1 MVALLGRGWW
11 CVLICLPLIAGCD
24 GCRLTNQ
31 PDEAGKQ
38 LDEQQPPFT
47 SRGAE
52 AYPAT
57 RSDSQNG
64 DSPNGSVKPGHWT
77 TAGLSLRSN
86 ADDRRGVVQTRA
98 NVGESPGTLV
108 DGALAQTAPSA
119 SAEPFLV
126 RRPAVLPKGQMR
138 RLETRFLAP
147 ERDNQLIDSVG
158 LEGQF
163 LGLDSTARH
172 DLRPARFA
180 AMLPQTYFMVILT
193 NRPERFN
200 RWQTSDW
207 VRPIQSEQ
215 SFKRSPDNYRIVIP
229 PIQGV
234 IPLAET
240 ALDWTSTAVLL
251 WDDVPATALT
261 PGQRTAILD
270 WLNFGGLIVVN
281 GPAGV
286 DALTDANF
294 RDLLPITP
302 GGVAELLAAD
312 AQIFVRSH
320 GVASDSSTAAVIA
333 GLDGNSSH
341 VAAAG
346 DLRADAMEIGAGQL
360 LAERRV
366 GRGRIVQC
374 RVDLMSSWLMP
385 WKSYD
390 SFVNSAV
397 LARPPRVLRLDEI
410 AAALA
415 TNVPIAIS
423 PEEPDVAPG
432 SSVEIETDLKVA
444 PPVLQ
449 TFVGA
454 KNESVSP
461 AINTGLRFFSRN
473 ARMRLTRN
481 TPEAGESQFSVPMSD
496 IGSDTPGADTGS
508 AAGRSDEAWPHPV
521 SGLGGWTNES
531 DLLTWSRGQLRREIG
546 VSIPKSSLVFR
557 SLLIYL
563 VVLIPLNYLVFRML
577 GHLEWAWLAVVPL
590 SIAGAFWVAHA
601 SQLDIG
607 FVRSRNELALLELPV
622 DYPRGHLT
630 RVVGLYNSLASRYRI
645 GFATADAAIDVI
657 RSSSRG
663 QSEASLFGTAAPE
676 LELGFEAGPAMDNIA
691 VGSNSYG
698 VVHVEQIIDVDGAIR
713 AQYAAP
719 NTATRSLDGGSI
731 SNESSLELLDAFVI
745 ERDAEGATRMAALG
759 TIGSGARKAILM
771 QRGGS
776 VVVPSELPMGMTD
789 AMSRLLASDAIPVGS
804 ARLIARVEQP
814 LGGMTIAPDCKQVR
828 AQTLVLVH
836 LAHAARPPV
845 IADEN
850 LIGDVQP

>member
-1 MVALLGRGWW
+1 MVATLGRAWC
-11 CVLICLPLIAGCD
+11 CVLICLPLIVGCD

-31 PDEAGKQ
+31 PDEAAKQ

-47 SRGAE
+47 SRAAE
-52 AYPAT
+52 SYPAS
-57 RSDSQNG
+57 RPDMQSG
-64 DSPNGSVKPGHWT
+64 GSPSGSVKPGHWT
-77 TAGLSLRSN
+77 TAGLSIRSN
-86 ADDRRGVVQTRA
+86 RDDRRGVVQTRA
-98 NVGESPGTLV
+98 EVGEPQNADLGSTPRKAAETG
-108 DGALAQTAPSA
+108 SA
-119 SAEPFLV
+119 DSFLV

-147 ERDNQLIDSVG
+147 TRGSQLIDHVIMD
-158 LEGQF
+158 GQF
-163 LGLDSTARH
+163 LGRDSTARF

-180 AMLPQTYFMVILT
+180 AMLPQTYFLVILT

-207 VRPIQSEQ
+207 VRPIQSDQ
-215 SFKRSPDNYRIVIP
+215 SFPRSLDNYRIVIP

-234 IPLAET
+234 LPLAET

-251 WDDVPATALT
+251 WDDVPVTALT

-286 DALTDANF
+286 DALTDAHF

-302 GGVAELLAAD
+302 GGAAELLAAD
-312 AQIFVRSH
+312 AQNFVRSH
-320 GVASDSSTAAVIA
+320 SVATDSSTDAVIA
-333 GLDGNSSH
+333 SLDGNSSH

-346 DLRADAMEIGAGQL
+346 DLRVDANEIGSGQL

-374 RVDLMSSWLMP
+374 RVDLVSPWLMP

-397 LARPPRVLRLDEI
+397 LARPPRVFRLANADTS
-410 AAALA
+410 LA
-415 TNVPIAIS
+415 TNVPTPS
-423 PEEPDVAPG
+423 PPGSPDVTPEEPLPFD
-432 SSVEIETDLKVA
+432 TDFGTSPLVRQA
-444 PPVLQ
+444 
-449 TFVGA
+449 FVGA
-454 KNESVSP
+454 EGGSVSP
-461 AINTGLRFFSRN
+461 ATNTGLRLFSRN
-473 ARMRLTRN
+473 ARMRSIVNVSPAVDDQASETSS
-481 TPEAGESQFSVPMSD
+481 EASETDMSSA
-496 IGSDTPGADTGS
+496 IGSNDD
-508 AAGRSDEAWPHPV
+508 AWPHPV

-531 DLLTWSRGQLRREIG
+531 DLLTWSRGQLREEIG
-546 VSIPKSSLVFR
+546 VSIPESSLVFR

-563 VVLIPLNYLVFRML
+563 FVLIPLNYIVFRLL
-577 GHLEWAWLAVVPL
+577 GHLEWAWLAVLPL

-601 SQLDIG
+601 SQLDVG

-630 RVVGLYNSLASRYRI
+630 RVVGLYNSLASRYRVD
-645 GFATADAAIDVI
+645 FATPDAAIDVI
-657 RSSSRG
+657 RSSGRD

-698 VVHVEQIIDVDGAIR
+698 VVHVEQVIDVDGPIR

-719 NTATRSLDGGSI
+719 NTADRSLDGAFI
-731 SNESSLELLDAFVI
+731 QNDSSLELLDAFVI
-745 ERDAEGATRMAALG
+745 ERDAAGATRMAALG
-759 TIGSGARKAILM
+759 TVGSGTRKPVRM
-771 QRGGS
+771 QAGGR

-789 AMSRLLASDAIPVGS
+789 AMSRLLASDAIPAGS
-804 ARLIARVEQP
+804 ARLVARVDQP
-814 LGGMTIAPDCKQVR
+814 LGGMTISPDCKQVR
-828 AQTLVLVH
+828 AQTLLLVH
-836 LAHAARPPV
+836 LAHPPRPPV

-850 LIGDVQP
+850 LIGDILP